1 MKDIRISTAA
11 QVHYKFNGFFEAGSP
26 DWIHMSRELMENE
39 LIIVTNG
46 TLSIADQTD
55 RYVVNENEYL
65 IMEPGQQFGFAPSL
79 CTFYW
84 LHFDCLFFG
93 FKDEPVIFLPKQGQI
108 SSSNRIHNAFLEL
121 NNANFVYHDE
131 QTNNMYT
138 LQILLELYNQS
149 HKKTLLSHSYRDYL
163 LQNVKNYVKWNQ
175 AYHITV
181 SDIAKHLGYH
191 PKYLSARFHKET
203 GMTLKQYLIQ
213 ETMEYAKTE
222 LTHTNRSILSIALSL
237 GFCDGQAFSCAFK
250 KQAGIT
256 PTQFRN
262 SHHPITRNSN

>member
-1 MKDIRISTAA
+1 
-11 QVHYKFNGFFEAGSP
+11 
-26 DWIHMSRELMENE
+26 MSR
-39 LIIVTNG
+39 
-46 TLSIADQTD
+46 
-55 RYVVNENEYL
+55 R
-65 IMEPGQQFGFAPSL
+65 
-79 CTFYW
+79 
-84 LHFDCLFFG
+84 
-93 FKDEPVIFLPKQGQI
+93 
-108 SSSNRIHNAFLEL
+108 
-121 NNANFVYHDE
+121 
-131 QTNNMYT
+131 
-138 LQILLELYNQS
+138 
-149 HKKTLLSHSYRDYL
+149 YL

-237 GFCDGQAFSCAFK
+237 GFCYGQAFSCAFK

>member
-46 TLSIADQTD
+46 TLSIADETD

-108 SSSNRIHNAFLEL
+108 SSPNRIHNAFLEL

-149 HKKTLLSHSYRDYL
+149 QKKTLLSHSYRDYL
-163 LQNVKNYVKWNQ
+163 LQNVKNYV
-175 AYHITV
+175 
-181 SDIAKHLGYH
+181 
-191 PKYLSARFHKET
+191 
-203 GMTLKQYLIQ
+203 
-213 ETMEYAKTE
+213 KTE

>member
-149 HKKTLLSHSYRDYL
+149 QKKTLLSHSYRDY
-163 LQNVKNYVKWNQ
+163 
-175 AYHITV
+175 
-181 SDIAKHLGYH
+181 
-191 PKYLSARFHKET
+191 
-203 GMTLKQYLIQ
+203 
-213 ETMEYAKTE
+213 
-222 LTHTNRSILSIALSL
+222 
-237 GFCDGQAFSCAFK
+237 
-250 KQAGIT
+250 
-256 PTQFRN
+256 
-262 SHHPITRNSN
+262 

>member
-46 TLSIADQTD
+46 TLSIADETD

-108 SSSNRIHNAFLEL
+108 SSPNRIHNAFWNLI
-121 NNANFVYHDE
+121 
-131 QTNNMYT
+131 M
-138 LQILLELYNQS
+138 QILFTMMNKRIICIPCRFYWNCIISRRRKHCLVIPTVIIYCRMS
-149 HKKTLLSHSYRDYL
+149 KTMSNGIRHTTSPYQI
-163 LQNVKNYVKWNQ
+163 LQNIWV
-175 AYHITV
+175 I
-181 SDIAKHLGYH
+181 
-191 PKYLSARFHKET
+191 
-203 GMTLKQYLIQ
+203 IQ
-213 ETMEYAKTE
+213 NIFLPASTKRPA
-222 LTHTNRSILSIALSL
+222 
-237 GFCDGQAFSCAFK
+237 
-250 KQAGIT
+250 
-256 PTQFRN
+256 
-262 SHHPITRNSN
+262 

>member
-46 TLSIADQTD
+46 TLSIADETD

-108 SSSNRIHNAFLEL
+108 SSPNRIHNAFLEL

-138 LQILLELYNQS
+138 CRFYWNCIISRRRKHCLVIPTVIIYCRMSKTMSNGIRHTTSPYQIL
-149 HKKTLLSHSYRDYL
+149 
-163 LQNVKNYVKWNQ
+163 QNIWV
-175 AYHITV
+175 I
-181 SDIAKHLGYH
+181 
-191 PKYLSARFHKET
+191 
-203 GMTLKQYLIQ
+203 IQ
-213 ETMEYAKTE
+213 NIFLPASTKRPA
-222 LTHTNRSILSIALSL
+222 
-237 GFCDGQAFSCAFK
+237 
-250 KQAGIT
+250 
-256 PTQFRN
+256 
-262 SHHPITRNSN
+262 

>member
-11 QVHYKFNGFFEAGSP
+11 QVQYKFNGFFEAASP
-26 DWIHMSRELMENE
+26 DWIHMSRELM
-39 LIIVTNG
+39 
-46 TLSIADQTD
+46 
-55 RYVVNENEYL
+55 ENEYL

-108 SSSNRIHNAFLEL
+108 SSQNRIHNAFLEL

-138 LQILLELYNQS
+138 MQILLELYNQS
-149 HKKTLLSHSYRDYL
+149 QKKTMLNHSYRDYL

-175 AYHITV
+175 AYHIAVFCPLHSASAFVMVMHFPAPLKNTPELLQRNFET
-181 SDIAKHLGYH
+181 AAT
-191 PKYLSARFHKET
+191 LSHE
-203 GMTLKQYLIQ
+203 IV
-213 ETMEYAKTE
+213 
-222 LTHTNRSILSIALSL
+222 TNQFFSILHTA
-237 GFCDGQAFSCAFK
+237 CEQEDQ
-250 KQAGIT
+250 
-256 PTQFRN
+256 P
-262 SHHPITRNSN
+262 H

>member
-1 MKDIRISTAA
+1 MEDIRISTAA

-46 TLSIADQTD
+46 TLSIADETD

-93 FKDEPVIFLPKQGQI
+93 FKDEPVIFVPKQGQI
-108 SSSNRIHNAFLEL
+108 SSPNRIHNAFLEL

-149 HKKTLLSHSYRDYL
+149 QKKTLLSHSYRDYL
-163 LQNVKNYVKWNQ
+163 LQNIKNYVKWNQ
-175 AYHITV
+175 AYHIT
-181 SDIAKHLGYH
+181 
-191 PKYLSARFHKET
+191 
-203 GMTLKQYLIQ
+203 
-213 ETMEYAKTE
+213 
-222 LTHTNRSILSIALSL
+222 
-237 GFCDGQAFSCAFK
+237 
-250 KQAGIT
+250 
-256 PTQFRN
+256 
-262 SHHPITRNSN
+262 RNSN

>member
-39 LIIVTNG
+39 
-46 TLSIADQTD
+46 
-55 RYVVNENEYL
+55 YL
-65 IMEPGQQFGFAPSL
+65 IMEPGQQFGFAPSH

-108 SSSNRIHNAFLEL
+108 SSPNRIHNAFLEL

-149 HKKTLLSHSYRDYL
+149 QKKTLLSHSYRDYL

-175 AYHITV
+175 AYHIT
-181 SDIAKHLGYH
+181 
-191 PKYLSARFHKET
+191 
-203 GMTLKQYLIQ
+203 
-213 ETMEYAKTE
+213 
-222 LTHTNRSILSIALSL
+222 
-237 GFCDGQAFSCAFK
+237 
-250 KQAGIT
+250 
-256 PTQFRN
+256 
-262 SHHPITRNSN
+262 RNSN

>member
-46 TLSIADQTD
+46 TLSIADETD

-108 SSSNRIHNAFLEL
+108 SSPNRIHNAFLEL
-121 NNANFVYHDE
+121 NNANFVYHD
-131 QTNNMYT
+131 
-138 LQILLELYNQS
+138 
-149 HKKTLLSHSYRDYL
+149 
-163 LQNVKNYVKWNQ
+163 
-175 AYHITV
+175 
-181 SDIAKHLGYH
+181 
-191 PKYLSARFHKET
+191 
-203 GMTLKQYLIQ
+203 
-213 ETMEYAKTE
+213 
-222 LTHTNRSILSIALSL
+222 
-237 GFCDGQAFSCAFK
+237 
-250 KQAGIT
+250 
-256 PTQFRN
+256 
-262 SHHPITRNSN
+262 

>member
-46 TLSIADQTD
+46 TLSIADETD

-108 SSSNRIHNAFLEL
+108 SSPNRIHNAFLEL

-149 HKKTLLSHSYRDYL
+149 QKKTLLSQKL
-163 LQNVKNYVKWNQ
+163 CEM
-175 AYHITV
+175 V
-181 SDIAKHLGYH
+181 SVIPHHRIRYCKRFG
-191 PKYLSARFHKET
+191 LSSK
-203 GMTLKQYLIQ
+203 I
-213 ETMEYAKTE
+213 
-222 LTHTNRSILSIALSL
+222 S
-237 GFCDGQAFSCAFK
+237 FCPLPQ
-250 KQAGIT
+250 
-256 PTQFRN
+256 
-262 SHHPITRNSN
+262 

>member
-1 MKDIRISTAA
+1 MKDIKISTAA
-11 QVHYKFNGFFEAGSP
+11 QIQYKFHGLFRASSP
-26 DWIHMSRELMENE
+26 DWIHMSRQLTEYELMLVTEGSLFIANE
-39 LIIVTNG
+39 TTQYIVK
-46 TLSIADQTD
+46 
-55 RYVVNENEYL
+55 ENEYL

-79 CTFYW
+79 CSFYW
-84 LHFDCLFFG
+84 LHFDCGFFG
-93 FKDEPVIFLPKQGQI
+93 FEQEPMIHLPQQGKI
-108 SSSNRIHNAFLEL
+108 SSLNRIHNAFSQLDDV
-121 NNANFVYHDE
+121 NFTYHDE
-131 QTNNMYT
+131 KTNNLYAM
-138 LQILLELYNQS
+138 QILMELYNQS
-149 HKKTLLSHSYRDYL
+149 RIKTLSNHSYRDYL
-163 LQNVKNYVKWNQ
+163 LQNIKNYVKWNQ

-181 SDIAKHLGYH
+181 ANIANHLGYH

-203 GMTLKQYLIQ
+203 GIPLKQYLIQ

-250 KQAGIT
+250 KQTGIT

>member
-1 MKDIRISTAA
+1 MDSLRQVRRI
-11 QVHYKFNGFFEAGSP
+11 GF
-26 DWIHMSRELMENE
+26 ICHCELMENE

-46 TLSIADQTD
+46 TLSIADETD

-108 SSSNRIHNAFLEL
+108 SSPNRIHNAFLEL

-138 LQILLELYNQS
+138 LQIYWNCIISRRRKHCLVIPTVIIYCRMS
-149 HKKTLLSHSYRDYL
+149 KTMSNGIRHTTSPYQI
-163 LQNVKNYVKWNQ
+163 LQNIWV
-175 AYHITV
+175 I
-181 SDIAKHLGYH
+181 
-191 PKYLSARFHKET
+191 
-203 GMTLKQYLIQ
+203 IQ
-213 ETMEYAKTE
+213 NIFLPASTKRPAW
-222 LTHTNRSILSIALSL
+222 L
-237 GFCDGQAFSCAFK
+237 
-250 KQAGIT
+250 
-256 PTQFRN
+256 
-262 SHHPITRNSN
+262 